1 MPEEA
6 FTSASPEMT
15 ERVARAVGA
24 KLRPGDVVLIAG
36 DVGTGK
42 TTWVR
47 AACESLGVTD
57 PVTSP
62 SFTIGQR
69 YRGRVPVSHVDLFRL
84 DSLTGEDPG
93 LLSDYLTL
101 DRVTFIEWPG
111 AGVAEVEPQRV
122 VLKLELFHVGGDRRG
137 IEAGGEERLLKA
149 MRASLEP

>member
-1 MPEEA
+1 MPEVA
-6 FTSASPEMT
+6 FTSESLEMT
-15 ERVARAVGA
+15 ERAARAVGA
-24 KLRPGDVVLIAG
+24 ELRPGDVVLIAG

-62 SFTIGQR
+62 SFTIGQL

-84 DSLTGEDPG
+84 ESLTGEDPG
-93 LLSDYLTL
+93 LLSDYLMP

-122 VLKLELFHVGGDRRG
+122 VLNLVLSHVAGDRRAV
-137 IEAGGEERLLKA
+137 EASGDVRLLEA
-149 MRASLEP
+149 IRASLET